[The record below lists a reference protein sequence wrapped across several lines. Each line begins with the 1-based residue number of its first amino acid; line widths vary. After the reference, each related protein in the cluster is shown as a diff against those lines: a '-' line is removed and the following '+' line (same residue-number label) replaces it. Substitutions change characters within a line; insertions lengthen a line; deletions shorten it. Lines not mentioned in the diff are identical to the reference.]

1 VWTLHAGGVVLD
13 DGSGLCF
20 GSVSGWFN
28 IHHVQLLPAWKLG
41 RRTTLLTIGINIPL
55 SSIVGIVLNL
65 LNHESWNLL
74 SPYKILHRLEVGAR
88 LLGGKVRVV
97 QGPAKTNK

>member
-1 VWTLHAGGVVLD
+1 MFTLHAGGVVVD
-13 DGSGLCF
+13 DGSGLRF

-28 IHHVQLLPAWKLG
+28 IHVVLLLPAWKLG
-41 RRTTLLTIGINIPL
+41 RRTTLLTIGINVPL

-74 SPYKILHRLEVGAR
+74 SPYKILHRLEVVAR
-88 LLGGKVRVV
+88 FLG
-97 QGPAKTNK
+97 T